1 MSSTTIAD
9 PTGETPVPAYQND
22 INITD
27 AVLLNVEN
35 SNIAKSKG
43 LLKLNMYFDPSV
55 TPDLTTTQTIP
66 SGTDTTSTWKNLL
79 RTEIP
84 ATSKLIRVNAAAS
97 KFGTLDGSNYYTVS
111 VERSTYT
118 TSNII
123 PEANWSS
130 LGSFTIN
137 GTTLAAL
144 TEDQSFNQSFAA
156 GDSFRFKLTVN
167 GSPDAHLQ
175 LTAVFNREHS

>member
-9 PTGETPVPAYQND
+9 PTGETPVAAYQND

-43 LLKLNMYFDPSV
+43 LLKLNMYFDPAV
-55 TPDLTTTQTIP
+55 TLDLTTTQTIP

-84 ATSKLIRVNAAAS
+84 ATSKLIRVDVAAS
-97 KFGTLDGSNYYTVS
+97 KYGTLDGSNYYTVS

-123 PEANWSS
+123 PEANWTS
-130 LGSFTIN
+130 LGTLTIN
-137 GTTLAAL
+137 GTTISGL
-144 TEDQSFNQSFAA
+144 TSSSAFNQSFAA
-156 GDSFRFKLTVN
+156 GDSFRFKLTKSS
-167 GSPDAHLQ
+167 SPSAHLQ

>member
-9 PTGETPVPAYQND
+9 PTGETPVAAYQND

-55 TPDLTTTQTIP
+55 TLNFETTQVIP
-66 SGTDTTSTWKNLL
+66 SGTDSTYTWHNLL

-84 ATSKLIRVNAAAS
+84 ATSKLIRVDIAAS
-97 KFGTLDGSNYYTVS
+97 KYGTLDGSNYYTVS

-118 TSNII
+118 NSNII
-123 PEANWSS
+123 PEANWTS
-130 LGSFTIN
+130 LGTLTIN
-137 GTTLAAL
+137 GTTISGL
-144 TEDQSFNQSFAA
+144 TSSSTFSQSFAA
-156 GDSFRFKLTVN
+156 GDSFRFKLTKN
-167 GSPDAHLQ
+167 GSPSAHLQ